1 MGIFSRF
8 SDIINANINTMLDK
22 AEDPKKL
29 VRLLIQEMEETLV
42 ELRANAAKH
51 IAERKTLEASLTKA
65 KANVKDWAAKAE
77 LALSKG
83 REDLA
88 RSALLQKQQS
98 TEQVD
103 ALEEELVRYN
113 DALSTTDADASR
125 LEQKMVEART
135 RQQSLLARKQQAQTR
150 LKVKK
155 QLNSNKVEDALIR
168 FEHFEKKIEA
178 IESEIESYDVGNKDA
193 QSVEAQF
200 KQMERDESIDN
211 ELAQLKQKLAS

>member
-8 SDIINANINTMLDK
+8 SDIVNANINTMLDK

-42 ELRANAAKH
+42 ELRANSAKH
-51 IAERKTLEASLTKA
+51 IAERKTLEASLAKA
-65 KANVKDWAAKAE
+65 KASVKDWGAKAE

-88 RSALLQKQQS
+88 RSALVQKQQAS
-98 TEQVD
+98 EQEV
-103 ALEEELVRYN
+103 ALDEELAKYN
-113 DALSTTDADASR
+113 DALSSANEDATR
-125 LEQKMVEART
+125 LELKMAEART
-135 RQQSLLARKQQAQTR
+135 RQQSLLARNQQAQTR

-168 FEHFEKKIEA
+168 FEHFEKKIDA
-178 IESEIESYDVGNKDA
+178 IESEIESYNIGSQDEK
-193 QSVEAQF
+193 SVEAQF
-200 KQMERDESIDN
+200 KQMEREDSIDT
-211 ELAQLKQKLAS
+211 ELAQLKQKMAS

>member
-8 SDIINANINTMLDK
+8 SDIVNANINSMLDK

-42 ELRANAAKH
+42 ELRSGAAKH
-51 IAERKTLEASLTKA
+51 ISERKTLEAQIGKA
-65 KANVKDWAAKAE
+65 KAHVADWANKAE

-88 RSALLQKQQS
+88 RSAIEQKQQLS
-98 TEQVD
+98 EQLD
-103 ALEEELVRYN
+103 NLEQELVRYN
-113 DALSTTDADASR
+113 EVLDSVHGDAAR
-125 LEQKMVEART
+125 LEQKMAEARV
-135 RQQSLLARKQQAQTR
+135 RQQSLLARKQQAVTR

-155 QLNSNKVEDALIR
+155 QLDSQKIDDALVR

-178 IESEIESYDVGNKDA
+178 LESEVESYELGDKEA
-193 QSVEAQF
+193 SVEQQF
-200 KQMERDESIDN
+200 KQMERDDAIDS
-211 ELAQLKQKLAS
+211 ELAKLKQKLAS